1 MHCPGHQKDN
11 SQITR
16 GNQETDKAAQET
28 PLIGA
33 LIPHLNLTEFT
44 PHYTGPD
51 KESAMSRGLLTRTLA
66 VYGEAVPMA

>member
-1 MHCPGHQKDN
+1 M
-11 SQITR
+11 
-16 GNQETDKAAQET
+16 DKAAQET

-51 KESAMSRGLLTRTLA
+51 KESAMSRGLLTLTLA
-66 VYGEAVPMA
+66 VMEKRCPWHDPAPQSSGIPSPETSA